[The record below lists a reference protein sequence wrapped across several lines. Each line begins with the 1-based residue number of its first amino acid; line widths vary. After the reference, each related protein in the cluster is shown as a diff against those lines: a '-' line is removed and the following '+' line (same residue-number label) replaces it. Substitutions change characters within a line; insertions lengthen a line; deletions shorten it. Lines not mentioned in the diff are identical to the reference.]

1 MVSDHSHQSHG
12 SANANTLSAP
22 SDLVQLG
29 HVSGAYGIK
38 GWLRIQAYSEHADTL
53 LQCKNWWLQSPA
65 AHHSAGDLLSAS
77 PTNPQHHR
85 IQTVRE
91 QGKQLVAQVVG
102 ITDRTHAEQK
112 KGSTVWVSRQEFSP
126 ADANEYY
133 WVDLL
138 GCEVYGQDAAGKPW
152 YVGRVTHMM
161 DNGAHGVM
169 QVTRRQQLPDGQSQ
183 PMHDRKG
190 RPLEVLIPFVDAHVL
205 SVDLQ
210 AQKILTNWPVELA

>member
-91 QGKQLVAQVVG
+91 QGKQLVAQVEIGRASCRGRGSGAEVG
-102 ITDRTHAEQK
+102 GGVRDE
-112 KGSTVWVSRQEFSP
+112 GSR
-126 ADANEYY
+126 
-133 WVDLL
+133 
-138 GCEVYGQDAAGKPW
+138 
-152 YVGRVTHMM
+152 
-161 DNGAHGVM
+161 
-169 QVTRRQQLPDGQSQ
+169 
-183 PMHDRKG
+183 
-190 RPLEVLIPFVDAHVL
+190 
-205 SVDLQ
+205 
-210 AQKILTNWPVELA
+210 

>member
-102 ITDRTHAEQK
+102 YDDVADLRSEEHTSELQSRGHLVCRLLLVK
-112 KGSTVWVSRQEFSP
+112 K
-126 ADANEYY
+126 N
-133 WVDLL
+133 
-138 GCEVYGQDAAGKPW
+138 KKI
-152 YVGRVTHMM
+152 RV
-161 DNGAHGVM
+161 
-169 QVTRRQQLPDGQSQ
+169 
-183 PMHDRKG
+183 
-190 RPLEVLIPFVDAHVL
+190 
-205 SVDLQ
+205 
-210 AQKILTNWPVELA
+210 